1 MQTPPLNSPSSPLQ
15 DPTSTLLKLWP
26 RLTAKRLQVAG
37 VQSVARLL
45 PTSRSRCGIYVL
57 SFSNGEYYVG
67 RTVNFMNRFQAHR
80 RNHGDITEFFF
91 YRKAKRDLVRDE
103 YAATHAMEVAGF
115 LLRGAGVDVDV
126 DVGGNL
132 QGSSVFDEIV
142 ELRDQQEWLT
152 SVPSDDIGAEARL
165 TYRSNVAA
173 TASTL
178 TG

>member
-1 MQTPPLNSPSSPLQ
+1 VPTTPLHSPSNPLQ
-15 DPTSTLLKLWP
+15 DPTFTLLKLWP
-26 RLTAKRLQVAG
+26 RLSAKRLQVAG

-45 PTSRSRCGIYVL
+45 PTARSRCGIYVL

-80 RNHGDITEFFF
+80 RNHGDITEVFF

-103 YAATHAMEVAGF
+103 YAATNAMQVAGL
-115 LLRGAGVDVDV
+115 LLRGAGV

-132 QGSSVFDEIV
+132 QGSSVFDEMSNCATSKSGSHRCLATTSA
-142 ELRDQQEWLT
+142 LRVVSTYRT
-152 SVPSDDIGAEARL
+152 SVA
-165 TYRSNVAA
+165 V

-178 TG
+178 TGR